1 MRTFYF
7 SCAFSSIVEDIPA
20 RIKFFRCNNRK
31 KRILIGLFKIF
42 IGSIIAKMT

>member
-20 RIKFFRCNNRK
+20 RIKCNNRK